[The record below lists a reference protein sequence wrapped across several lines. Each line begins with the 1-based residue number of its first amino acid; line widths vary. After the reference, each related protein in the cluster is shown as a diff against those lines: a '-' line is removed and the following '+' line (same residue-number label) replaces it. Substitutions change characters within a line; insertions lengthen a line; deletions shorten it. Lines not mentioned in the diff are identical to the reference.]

1 MLSLLHQPV
10 EDLCALAA
18 FGMLAKPAVLYISQF
33 DVFVHDVC
41 PFPQVLHFVEAALR
55 SLAAL
60 GRNWLLNRDII
71 VLRGALYEDFLLLLQ
86 LLGRVN
92 EVHDIKHFVLAAR
105 FLYKLHDLLP
115 HARKVGYLKN
125 RWSLVE
131 VLLQKREH
139 YHLKVWI
146 TILV

>member
-60 GRNWLLNRDII
+60 GRNRLLNWDII

-92 EVHDIKHFVLAAR
+92 EVHDI
-105 FLYKLHDLLP
+105 
-115 HARKVGYLKN
+115 
-125 RWSLVE
+125 
-131 VLLQKREH
+131 
-139 YHLKVWI
+139 
-146 TILV
+146 